1 MNLGAETE
9 QVEHKKS
16 TSELKEGMQSIA
28 AILNKHSAGELY
40 FGVRD
45 NGEVIGQQTG
55 ARTLRDVSQAITT
68 SIEPRV
74 YATVE
79 KLQADDDK
87 TYIKVTFSG
96 NERPYSC
103 RGTYRIRV
111 ADEDL
116 AMSTAQLES
125 LMLERLN
132 RREPWDARAS
142 LRPISNVDEKTLKDY
157 IERGNTNG
165 RISFEYDGVE
175 PVLERM
181 GLLTADGRLTNAAAV
196 LFCKS
201 RVAALKMG
209 VFANEKRID
218 ILDIQQASGTLFD
231 LLNQARFYVLSN
243 IRRRVKITGEK
254 MERDEIPELPM
265 DAVREAIV
273 NALAHQD
280 YTAGEAI
287 QVEIYPSSV
296 EIYNAGWF
304 IDGQV
309 PEDHLSGKSHNSKSR
324 NELIANTLFKSK
336 DIEHF
341 GTGMLRLQELC
352 DEAGVKVE
360 YLNCD
365 NGTRVVFHRND
376 PFAGSTSSEEFA
388 SSSQAVRKQFA
399 NDNENA
405 AYAYLVANGPT
416 GPAAIAD
423 VLGMT
428 RRGAQKLLQRLVE
441 REYLE
446 ARGTTSNRVY
456 YVSNKR

>member
-1 MNLGAETE
+1 
-9 QVEHKKS
+9 
-16 TSELKEGMQSIA
+16 
-28 AILNKHSAGELY
+28 
-40 FGVRD
+40 
-45 NGEVIGQQTG
+45 
-55 ARTLRDVSQAITT
+55 
-68 SIEPRV
+68 
-74 YATVE
+74 
-79 KLQADDDK
+79 
-87 TYIKVTFSG
+87 
-96 NERPYSC
+96 
-103 RGTYRIRV
+103 
-111 ADEDL
+111 
-116 AMSTAQLES
+116 
-125 LMLERLN
+125 
-132 RREPWDARAS
+132 
-142 LRPISNVDEKTLKDY
+142 
-157 IERGNTNG
+157 
-165 RISFEYDGVE
+165 
-175 PVLERM
+175 M

-309 PEDHLSGKSHNSKSR
+309 PEDHLSGKSRNSKSR